1 MKICRKYLP
10 RLSRKGRIFR
20 NLLTVVA
27 LLLFIWALRD
37 FAPPTVA
44 LAVRW
49 RAEGTLPRC
58 RRKRTKKFQ
67 KVIDKYAL
75 NVYNNLR
82 CLRHCSTGCSAV
94 W

>member
-20 NLLTVVA
+20 NLLTVVV

-49 RAEGTLPRC
+49 RAEEYGLAAPEILYCSEWDRDRADLFLRWEDGRLASSRC
-58 RRKRTKKFQ
+58 
-67 KVIDKYAL
+67 
-75 NVYNNLR
+75 
-82 CLRHCSTGCSAV
+82 
-94 W
+94 